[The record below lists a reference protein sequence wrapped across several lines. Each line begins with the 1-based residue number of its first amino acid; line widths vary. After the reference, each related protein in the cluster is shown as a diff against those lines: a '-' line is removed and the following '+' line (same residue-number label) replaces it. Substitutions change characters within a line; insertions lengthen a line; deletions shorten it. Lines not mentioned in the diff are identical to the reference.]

1 MRLKPKHIDRAQ
13 NIIRIEQSS
22 DRAGAWST
30 GQKANGKGLMLTAF
44 RPARTILAHGKHR
57 NPFRSK

>member
-1 MRLKPKHIDRAQ
+1 MGPLNRSAS
-13 NIIRIEQSS
+13 EQSRVGS
-22 DRAGAWST
+22 DRAGAWSS

-44 RPARTILAHGKHR
+44 RPARTILAHGKRR